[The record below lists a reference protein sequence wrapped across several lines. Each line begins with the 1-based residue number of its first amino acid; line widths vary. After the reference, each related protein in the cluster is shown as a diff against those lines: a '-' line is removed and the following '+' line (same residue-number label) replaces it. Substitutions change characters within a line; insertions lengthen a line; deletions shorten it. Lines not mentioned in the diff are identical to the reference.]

1 MENSIPVTDPA
12 KISLLIRKTE
22 NAESVFSDPAEL
34 IHHIIIFRTNPNYE
48 WFNAMLIA
56 LDSRLRESG
65 FTMVRPENYWDSNVN
80 QFGLKGEGIDILWP
94 YINSETKEFSW
105 IPKTVYSIFDFG
117 LSEPAHEKDIET
129 PLSLAVKT
137 YDLAEIMFS
146 QKAGWQ
152 DELLMQYLSGSSDY
166 RQSDGETQRFYK
178 SALIM
183 AWGSMLNINRKLK
196 KTDLILSNLSGNPKE
211 VYESLFKII
220 TGFIPFIIEW
230 MMLHSEDHRDVR
242 SLTLQCLYGAEK

>member
-12 KISLLIRKTE
+12 
-22 NAESVFSDPAEL
+22 EL
-34 IHHIIIFRTNPNYE
+34 IHHIRIFRTNPNYE

-65 FTMVRPENYWDSNVN
+65 FTIARPENYWDSNVN

-94 YINSETKEFSW
+94 YVNTDTKEFSW
-105 IPKTVYSIFDFG
+105 IAKKVYSIFDFG
-117 LSEPAHEKDIET
+117 LSEPDHEKDIET

-137 YDLAEIMFS
+137 YDLAEIMAS

-152 DELLMQYLSGSSDY
+152 DELLTQYLSGSSDY
-166 RQSDGETQRFYK
+166 SKSDGETQRFYK

-183 AWGSMLNINRKLK
+183 AWGSMLNLDIKLK
-196 KTDLILSNLSGNPKE
+196 KTDLILSSLSGNPKD

-220 TGFIPFIIEW
+220 TGFISFIIEW
-230 MMLHSEDHRDVR
+230 MMLHSEDHKDVR

>member
-1 MENSIPVTDPA
+1 MENSISVTDPT
-12 KISLLIRKTE
+12 KIRLLIRKTE
-22 NAESVFSDPAEL
+22 YTESVFSNPVEL
-34 IHHIIIFRTNPNYE
+34 IHHLKIFRANSNYE
-48 WFNAMLIA
+48 WFNALLIA
-56 LDSRLRESG
+56 LDPRLRESG
-65 FTMVRPENYWDSNVN
+65 FTMARPENYWDSNVN

-94 YINSETKEFSW
+94 YVNSDTKELSW
-105 IPKTVYSIFDFG
+105 ISKKVYSIFDYG

-137 YDLAEIMFS
+137 YGLAEIINS

-152 DELLMQYLSGSSDY
+152 DELLKQYLSGSSDY
-166 RQSDGETQRFYK
+166 RKSDGETQRFYK

-183 AWGSMLNINRKLK
+183 AWGSMLNLDSKLK
-196 KTDLILSNLSGNPKE
+196 KTDLILSRLSGNPKD
-211 VYESLFKII
+211 VYESLFRII

-230 MMLHSEDHRDVR
+230 MMLHSEDHNDVR